1 MKNPMKNSLL
11 ESPHADGKNSWLSL
25 MAATSLEP
33 LMPELSPSEA
43 LLPLRP
49 PRLRVSRFSRF
60 T

>member
-1 MKNPMKNSLL
+1 MKNSLL

-49 PRLRVSRFSRF
+49 PRLRVSRFTRF